1 MVGDLRYII
10 TAGSRGRSGR
20 RGGVEIGV
28 IGSRAAAA
36 SPRGSDDGAGGRES
50 FHNRSE
56 NSYAS
61 PQWAYASN
69 PCFRRAEGVLQNE
82 MVKYQGSRAGLLLL
96 LAGCFIA
103 GGASVLAQAQTSS
116 KTPLEHVVAPGGK
129 VVFYIMSLPGKDSMG
144 NPRSAI
150 EAGINENSSFRIL
163 LASTPSNDPKANLT
177 DFSHLSLS
185 PDGKTLYFQTSAWA
199 TSAAIHSLDIAT
211 KKTSFVT
218 SGEIACVVFRG
229 RIPRRFGCGTTQ
241 VFYTRRQLRRSLF
254 V

>member
-1 MVGDLRYII
+1 M
-10 TAGSRGRSGR
+10 
-20 RGGVEIGV
+20 
-28 IGSRAAAA
+28 
-36 SPRGSDDGAGGRES
+36 
-50 FHNRSE
+50 
-56 NSYAS
+56 
-61 PQWAYASN
+61 
-69 PCFRRAEGVLQNE
+69 LQNE
-82 MVKYQGSRAGLLLL
+82 MVKYQGSRAGLLLW

-103 GGASVLAQAQTSS
+103 GAASALAQAQTSS

-163 LASTPSNDPKANLT
+163 LASTPSNDLKANLT

-185 PDGKTLYFQTSAWA
+185 PNGKTLYFQTSAWA

-218 SGEIACVVFRG
+218 SGEIACVVLGGEFQGDLVVEQHRYFIQG
-229 RIPRRFGCGTTQ
+229 GSYNALYLYNPTGKLIGPVSQGTDAS
-241 VFYTRRQLRRSLF
+241 RACPSLGD
-254 V
+254 